1 MKIERLPTPRC
12 LVGEGAVWDERL
24 RALFFIDIIGQNIFR
39 YTPESG
45 EVQSWSTNGHVGA
58 LALREGGRAMFGMK
72 NSVFTLD
79 FATSEIIKVA
89 GPAWDRPDIT
99 INDGCADGA
108 EDACYSAAARREW
121 MRRSRLADCSLQPT
135 ASSHSS
141 TAAHANRM
149 ATPSRRTGAPF
160 TAPIALLAMSSP
172 TTIMR
177 RPAPLQTSGCSPIQR
192 RLAARP
198 DGSQVDADGRL
209 WMAIFEGAKVAAF
222 SPDGIV
228 EHVVE
233 LPVRLPSSVAFGG
246 PDLDQ
251 LYVTSLDPIAM
262 GWPADENGGFTFVV
276 DGLGLRGA
284 VAHRAA

>member
-12 LVGEGAVWDERL
+12 LVGEGAVWDER
-24 RALFFIDIIGQNIFR
+24 RAALFFIDIIGQKIFR

-58 LALREGGRAMFGMK
+58 LALREGGGAMLGMK
-72 NSVFTLD
+72 NSVFTFD
-79 FATSEIIKVA
+79 FATSEMTKIA
-89 GPAWDRPDIT
+89 GPAWERPDIT

-108 EDACYSAAARREW
+108 GRLLFGGCAAGMDAPEPIGGLFSAADGIIAQLDGGTRQSNGHSITPDGRT
-121 MRRSRLADCSLQPT
+121 LYCADSFT
-135 ASSHSS
+135 RDVFAYDYD
-141 TAAHANRM
+141 AA
-149 ATPSRRTGAPF
+149 TGAVANKRLF
-160 TAPIALLAMSSP
+160 ANTEAL
-172 TTIMR
+172 
-177 RPAPLQTSGCSPIQR
+177 GG
-192 RLAARP
+192 RP

-209 WMAIFEGAKVAAF
+209 WMAIFEGARVAVF
-222 SPDGIV
+222 RPDGIV

-251 LYVTSLDPIAM
+251 LYVTSLDPTAM
-262 GWPADENGGFTFVV
+262 GWPTDENGGFTFVV